1 MLHKL
6 DFIVE
11 KHKSKIKYNKA
22 LIKINIM
29 LIPEKKISGN
39 QGQESD
45 AILNK
50 IKLNCENLKCMA
62 EIKFQVTLVL

>member
-1 MLHKL
+1 L

-29 LIPEKKISGN
+29 LIPGKKISGN
-39 QGQESD
+39 QWQDSGYYF
-45 AILNK
+45 K
-50 IKLNCENLKCMA
+50 
-62 EIKFQVTLVL
+62 

>member
-1 MLHKL
+1 
-6 DFIVE
+6 
-11 KHKSKIKYNKA
+11 
-22 LIKINIM
+22 M

>member
-11 KHKSKIKYNKA
+11 KHKNKIKYNKA

-29 LIPEKKISGN
+29 LIPGKKISGN
-39 QGQESD
+39 QGQGSV

-50 IKLNCENLKCMA
+50 IKLGKL
-62 EIKFQVTLVL
+62 EIYG

>member
-1 MLHKL
+1 M

-11 KHKSKIKYNKA
+11 KHKNKIKYNKA

-29 LIPEKKISGN
+29 LIPGKKISGN
-39 QGQESD
+39 QGQGSG

-50 IKLNCENLKCMA
+50 IKLWKL
-62 EIKFQVTLVL
+62 EIYG

>member
-1 MLHKL
+1 M
-6 DFIVE
+6 VE

-50 IKLNCENLKCMA
+50 IKL
-62 EIKFQVTLVL
+62 